1 VEQPLFGLD
10 GNGQRVPLEFCD
22 AAGCRPRTVLLDRE
36 FPHAVD
42 PLLWAVVNLGTG
54 QMLGSTAE
62 GNITIATSEVNEE
75 VPNWFSPGSDPAPV
89 VYVHRFTKRE
99 GGPNAG
105 TDDHGWSGFGLQ
117 FRQGEP
123 VQRVVDLEIQE
134 GQSIAVSGW
143 PRADLKQALEGA
155 GLFSFEQFPATG
167 GFAEY
172 VLSSPQLGLGLRVT
186 PAGDSVFLDVAQL
199 QGVRRAR
206 PAPGAERLVF
216 LASRAGGGEEGF
228 SGGVLVWDPTK
239 GRAQV
244 LTTFAEGL
252 HDLGPATASTVLL
265 STFPFSTLEQSSVLL
280 PLEGT
285 QAPIVFPEVA
295 LIGTF
300 TLLDPRFL
308 YNVDDMRFYRLA
320 PPLTRTALPAPLAAV
335 EGNPIGDYHA
345 IRLP

>member
-1 VEQPLFGLD
+1 
-10 GNGQRVPLEFCD
+10 
-22 AAGCRPRTVLLDRE
+22 
-36 FPHAVD
+36 
-42 PLLWAVVNLGTG
+42 
-54 QMLGSTAE
+54 
-62 GNITIATSEVNEE
+62 
-75 VPNWFSPGSDPAPV
+75 
-89 VYVHRFTKRE
+89 
-99 GGPNAG
+99 
-105 TDDHGWSGFGLQ
+105 
-117 FRQGEP
+117 
-123 VQRVVDLEIQE
+123 LEIQE

-167 GFAEY
+167 GSAEY

-186 PAGDSVFLDVAQL
+186 SAGDSVFLDVAQL

-206 PAPGAERLVF
+206 PAPGAERLAF
-216 LASRAGGGEEGF
+216 LATRPGAGEEGF
-228 SGGVLVWDPTK
+228 SGGVLVWDPTIP
-239 GRAQV
+239 RAQV
-244 LTTFAEGL
+244 LTTFPDGL